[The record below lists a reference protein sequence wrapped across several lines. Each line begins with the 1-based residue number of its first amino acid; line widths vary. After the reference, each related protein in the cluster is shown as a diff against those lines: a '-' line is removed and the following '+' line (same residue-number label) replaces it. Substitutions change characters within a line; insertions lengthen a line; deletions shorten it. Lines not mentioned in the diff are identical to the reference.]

1 MRTAVAPILLAGLFV
16 AAGLGMLHAIRPFAI
31 RPVRRALLE
40 LLAAVGLAYLVG
52 ITVLLLIAIGLVV
65 VGVGLTLPSFTALA
79 LGVAACGLVIGTRR
93 SRDHP
98 AFATARGTATRAD
111 RLVLLGSVVLF
122 AAFALAALTQY
133 TSAPLNDWDAWTI
146 WTRKAIALFSFG
158 TLEPAFWSAKPYV
171 FMHQDYPILL
181 PMLEMLH
188 FRAIGGI
195 DTQSVHVELWFLL
208 VAFPW
213 AFGYLASRTGRAV
226 IWAPI
231 ALGAVSA
238 PAVLTTMIG
247 GLADVPVLV
256 FTACGVLALGIWLD
270 RRDRADLAVAT
281 ILLAGAASIKNEGLV
296 AAVVALAVAALVL
309 TSERPRRGLRDVGI
323 AAGCFLLAILPWQA
337 WAAHAH
343 VPKDV
348 RLGDALNPAYMADHA
363 DRVWPAAA
371 ALHDQLLDESRWS
384 YFVPLAIV
392 TAVVALVVRRAS
404 RAAAFYLGTGAG
416 IFAALVLVYWASSY
430 PLAWYLSS
438 SAYRVVGGSAAVSMA
453 ALIHLGPRLAA
464 LGPLGRTPRAD
475 EALATE
481 APVLQTAGDD
491 REPQTPDRVPA
502 RLAFWRA

>member
-16 AAGLGMLHAIRPFAI
+16 AAGLGVLHAIRPFPL
-31 RPVRRALLE
+31 RPVRRSLLE
-40 LLAAVGLAYLVG
+40 LLAAVGLAYLTG
-52 ITVLLLIAIGLVV
+52 ISVLLLIAIGLVV
-65 VGVGLTLPSFTALA
+65 AGVALTLPSFTVLA
-79 LGVAACGLVIGTRR
+79 LGVAACGLVIGMRR
-93 SRDHP
+93 SRGRLAAASRP
-98 AFATARGTATRAD
+98 STGTRVD
-111 RLVLLGSVVLF
+111 RVILLGSVALF
-122 AAFALAALTQY
+122 GAFALAALTQY

-158 TLEPAFWSAKPYV
+158 TLEPRFWSARPYV

-188 FRAIGGI
+188 FRAVGRI
-195 DTQSVHVELWFLL
+195 DTQSVHIELWFLL

-213 AFGYLASRTGRAV
+213 AFGYLASRAGRAV

-231 ALGAVSA
+231 ALGAVTA

-247 GLADVPVLV
+247 GLADVPVLI
-256 FTACGVLALGIWLD
+256 FTACGVLALGLWID
-270 RRDRADLAVAT
+270 RRDRADLAMAT

-296 AAVVALAVAALVL
+296 AAIVALGVAAIVL
-309 TSERPRRGLRDVGI
+309 ASDRPRRSLRDLGI

-337 WAAHAH
+337 WAAHSH

-363 DRVWPAAA
+363 DRIWPAVG

-392 TAVVALVVRRAS
+392 TAVVALVARRAS
-404 RAAAFYLGTGAG
+404 RAATFYLGTGVG
-416 IFAALVLVYWASSY
+416 IFAALVFVYWASSY

-464 LGPLGRTPRAD
+464 LAPRGAPRAE
-475 EALATE
+475 EAPATE
-481 APVLQTAGDD
+481 AAPLTAGGDD
-491 REPQTPDRVPA
+491 PA
-502 RLAFWRA
+502 REAPERMPARVAFWRA

>member
-16 AAGLGMLHAIRPFAI
+16 AAGLGVLHAIRPFAL
-31 RPVRRALLE
+31 RPLRRSLLE
-40 LLAAVGLAYLVG
+40 LVAAVGLAYLTG
-52 ITVLLLIAIGLVV
+52 ISVLLLIAIALVV
-65 VGVGLTLPSFTALA
+65 AGVGLTLPSFTALA
-79 LGVAACGLVIGTRR
+79 LGVAAAGLLIGMRR
-93 SRDHP
+93 SRDRRVLASASPTP
-98 AFATARGTATRAD
+98 ARAD
-111 RLVLLGSVVLF
+111 RIVLVGSVVLF
-122 AAFALAALTQY
+122 GAFALAALTQY

-188 FRAIGGI
+188 FRAIGRI
-195 DTQSVHVELWFLL
+195 DIQSVHVELWFLL

-231 ALGAVSA
+231 ALGAVAA

-247 GLADVPVLV
+247 GLADVPVLI
-256 FTACGVLALGIWLD
+256 FTACGVLALGMWLD
-270 RRDRADLAVAT
+270 RGDRFDLAVAT

-296 AAVVALAVAALVL
+296 SAVVALAVAAIVL
-309 TSERPRRGLRDVGI
+309 ASRRPRRGLGELGA
-323 AAGCFLLAILPWQA
+323 AAGCWLLAILPWQA
-337 WAAHAH
+337 WAAHAQ

-363 DRVWPAAA
+363 DRIWPAVS

-384 YFVPLAIV
+384 YFVPLAIL
-392 TAVVALVVRRAS
+392 TAVVAIVARRAS
-404 RAAAFYLGTGAG
+404 RAATFYLGTGAG
-416 IFAALVLVYWASSY
+416 IFAALVLVYWASRY
-430 PLAWYLSS
+430 PLTWYLSS
-438 SAYRVVGGSAAVSMA
+438 SAYRVVGGSGAVSMA

-464 LGPLGRTPRAD
+464 LAPLGRAERVE
-475 EALATE
+475 EAPATE
-481 APVLQTAGDD
+481 AALVPAGSE
-491 REPQTPDRVPA
+491 EPAAGTPERVPA